1 MSTSN
6 DIEIKKATFSTDKT
20 LVDQND
26 LKIPQNSKI
35 HCLGSLFQVT
45 NQGLKHVV
53 GKKIDSETYFA
64 DSSLYFQLNKL
75 AFVEQKDMTNTPEA
89 APSKEGLLASAYRF
103 MTAPFQVRTPRNVT
117 TPINW

>member
-6 DIEIKKATFSTDKT
+6 SIEIKKATFSTDKT

-26 LKIPQNSKI
+26 LEIPQNSKI

-53 GKKIDSETYFA
+53 R
-64 DSSLYFQLNKL
+64 
-75 AFVEQKDMTNTPEA
+75 
-89 APSKEGLLASAYRF
+89 KENR
-103 MTAPFQVRTPRNVT
+103 
-117 TPINW
+117 